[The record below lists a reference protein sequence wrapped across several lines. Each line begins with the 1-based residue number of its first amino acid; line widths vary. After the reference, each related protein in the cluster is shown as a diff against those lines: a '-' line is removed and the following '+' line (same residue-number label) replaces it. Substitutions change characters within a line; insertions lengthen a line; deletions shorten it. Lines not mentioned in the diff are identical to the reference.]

1 MSTDIQPE
9 FAPETLD
16 ELVRGLDPI
25 DWVQLQLLARLSP
38 AERVLAGMRA
48 QAFAMAALRGA
59 FQRRFPDLSRSELN
73 MKVLAYLTPLRME
86 RG

>member
-1 MSTDIQPE
+1 MGCRPGRSKMSADNQSTYTPD
-9 FAPETLD
+9 TLD
-16 ELVRGLDPI
+16 ELIRGLDPV
-25 DWVQLQLLARLSP
+25 DWVQLQLTARLSP

-73 MKVLAYLTPLRME
+73 MKVLS
-86 RG
+86 